1 MYFQKYTW
9 VERFSIVVRNG
20 KLISKEGQ
28 PMKDFQ
34 ELQNKIEALE
44 KENQYLKSL
53 LDHAGIIYE
62 TSISLEDKD
71 LFDQNQGARIIHK
84 DITAHDANMF
94 FSMFWGRTDVYSKR
108 TIKKSTGEVNYY
120 TQCNNFWKNGCPRIS
135 GSKIKCKDCNKQSY
149 RKLEKQQIMA
159 HLKGDAKDATDV
171 IGIYP
176 LLEDDTCRFIVFD
189 FDNHEKDAEKY
200 DFANTDDIWKEEVDA
215 LREICVINGIDPLV
229 ERSRSGRG
237 AHLWIFFQKP
247 IEAALARKF
256 GNALLRKGADSVN
269 LKSFRYYDRMLP
281 MQDHLPKGSIGNLI
295 ALPLQGQALK
305 EGNSAFIDENWNA
318 YPDQWKELFSKPK
331 LSMEFIESKMKEWK
345 IFGSYDVVGTSDL
358 SDNNSEKPWDKTN
371 HFIKSDVDGELCITL
386 ANGVYVDTTNLNPR
400 IQNRIREM
408 AAFRN
413 PAFYKNQAMGLSNF
427 ANARFIYLGNDEN
440 GYIKIPRGLLE
451 NIVGEC
457 DKAGIAYKI
466 QEKRCQG
473 NDIKVEFKG
482 QLKEAQIP
490 AVDVLAENE
499 NGILNAATAFGKT
512 VVCCNIIARKKVNT
526 LILLQS
532 SALMEQWKCALEKF
546 LIVDEEPPEY
556 ETPSGRKRRRKSVI
570 GRLQGAHDSTTGII
584 DIAMVGSICKKG
596 EYHRRLK
603 EYGLVIVDECHHAAS
618 DTIADVLQEVNAKY
632 VYGVT
637 ATPFRSDGLEKMNYM
652 LLGPI
657 RYRYTSKDRAKEQ
670 GIAHLVYPRFTRA
683 VEPRFQQDNMHPNE
697 AYAIIRENEDRDNII
712 VNDVIKCVE
721 EGRTPVILSKYV
733 DHSTKLYNRLS
744 GYADKVFLLTGKN
757 SKKEHKV
764 ILQQMNQVKPDES
777 MILVA
782 TGNLI
787 GEGFDFPRL
796 DTLIMAMPVSWKS
809 VVEQYAGRLNRDYEG
824 KKSVIIYDY
833 VDSHISMFEKMYYKR
848 LKAYK
853 QIGYDVFAGEENEK
867 QSANSIFDI
876 DNYAE
881 IYTRDLMEANCE
893 IIISSPAISGKKVD
907 KLMELLKEKQ
917 ELGIQVRI
925 VTWKPDMY
933 GYGDSEYWMELQ
945 ERMRK
950 NGFEMNLVEDYCQHY
965 CIIDRNIVWYGSM
978 NFLGK
983 EDSEDNLMRV
993 CSKDIASELLELT
1006 FGQSASNGDSM

>member
-1 MYFQKYTW
+1 MND
-9 VERFSIVVRNG
+9 I
-20 KLISKEGQ
+20 
-28 PMKDFQ
+28 Q
-34 ELQNKIEALE
+34 ELQNKIEYLK

-53 LDHAGIIYE
+53 LDNAGILYE
-62 TSISLEDKD
+62 SSVSMNSTAR
-71 LFDQNQGARIIHK
+71 FDSNQGARILPK
-84 DITAHDANMF
+84 EITADDANKF

-120 TQCNNFWKNGCPRIS
+120 TQCYNFWKNGCPRIS
-135 GSKIKCKDCNKQSY
+135 GSKTKCQECPKQAY
-149 RKLEKQQIMA
+149 KKLEKQQIMA
-159 HLKGDAKDATDV
+159 HLKGTTEDATDV

-189 FDNHEKDAEKY
+189 FDNHEKDAEKH
-200 DFANTDDIWKEEVDA
+200 DFANTDDSWKEEVDA
-215 LREICVINGIDPLV
+215 LREICMNNGIDPLI

-237 AHLWIFFQKP
+237 AHLWIFFQKK
-247 IEAALARKF
+247 IEASLARKF
-256 GNALLRKGADSVN
+256 GNALLKKGAESVN

-281 MQDHLPKGSIGNLI
+281 MQDHLPQGSVGNLI

-318 YPDQWKELFSKPK
+318 YPDQWKVLFSKPK
-331 LSMEFIESKMKEWK
+331 LSKEFIEDKIKEWK
-345 IFGSYDVVGTSDL
+345 VTGSFEVAGTREIAED
-358 SDNNSEKPWDKTN
+358 DGENPWDKTRR
-371 HFIKSDVDGELCITL
+371 FMKCDVDGSLHITL
-386 ANGVYVDTTNLNPR
+386 ANGIYIATSNLSAR

-451 NIVGEC
+451 NIIVEC
-457 DKAGIAYKI
+457 EKAGIDYQI
-466 QEKRCQG
+466 QDERCQG
-473 NDIKVEFKG
+473 NQIKAEFNG
-482 QLKEAQIP
+482 QLKESQIP
-490 AVDVLAENE
+490 AVDILAENE
-499 NGILNAATAFGKT
+499 TGILNAATAFGKT

-532 SALMEQWKCALEKF
+532 SALMEQWESALEKF
-546 LIVDEEPPEY
+546 LMIDEELPEY
-556 ETPSGRKRRRKSVI
+556 ETPSGRKKRRKSVI
-570 GRLQGAHDSTTGII
+570 GKLQGAHDSTTGII
-584 DIAMVGSICKKG
+584 DIAMVGSVCKKG
-596 EYHRRLK
+596 EFHRRLK
-603 EYGLVIVDECHHAAS
+603 EYGLIIVDECHHAAS
-618 DTIADVLQEVNAKY
+618 DTIVEVLQEVNAKY

-637 ATPFRSDGLEKMNYM
+637 ATPFRSDGLEKINYM

-657 RYRYTSKDRAKEQ
+657 RYKYTSKDRAKEQ
-670 GIAHLVYPRFTRA
+670 GIEHLIYPRFTRA
-683 VEPRFQQDNMHPNE
+683 VAPRFQQDKMHPNE
-697 AYAIIRENEDRDNII
+697 AYTIIRENEDRDNII
-712 VNDVIKCVE
+712 INDVIKCVKD
-721 EGRTPVILSKYV
+721 GRTPVILSRYV
-733 DHSTKLYNRLS
+733 DHSKKLYERLV
-744 GYADKVFLLTGKN
+744 GHADKVFLLSGEN
-757 SKKEHKV
+757 SKKEHRA
-764 ILQQMNQVKPDES
+764 ILQQMNQVQAEES

-782 TGNLI
+782 TGKLI

-853 QIGYDVFAGEENEK
+853 QIGYEVFDGKEAEK
-867 QSANSIFDI
+867 QDANSIFDI

-881 IYTRDLMEANCE
+881 VYRRDLLEANCE
-893 IIISSPAISGKKVD
+893 IIISSPAISGKKVNE
-907 KLMELLKEKQ
+907 LIELLKEKQ
-917 ELGIQVRI
+917 EAGIRI
-925 VTWKPDMY
+925 RVVTWKPDMY

-965 CIIDRNIVWYGSM
+965 CIIDQEVVWYGSM

-993 CSKDIASELLELT
+993 CSKSIAAELLELT
-1006 FGQSASNGDSM
+1006 FGKTACFGESM